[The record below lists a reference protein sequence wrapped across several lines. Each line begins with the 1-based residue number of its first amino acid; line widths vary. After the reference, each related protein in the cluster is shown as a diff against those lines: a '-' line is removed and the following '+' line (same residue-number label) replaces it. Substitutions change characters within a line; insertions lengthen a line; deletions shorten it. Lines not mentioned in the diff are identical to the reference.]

1 MASDEFCKLLL
12 VSVTKMLIPTEAV
25 TIISDSITAYST
37 AVGPSSSSKNR
48 WIDRKKGLWD
58 MEMTSY
64 GYKSWRQDH
73 APTLSKT

>member
-1 MASDEFCKLLL
+1 MASDELFKLLL
-12 VSVTKMLIPTEAV
+12 VSVTKMLIPTDAV
-25 TIISDSITAYST
+25 TMISDSITAYST

-58 MEMTSY
+58 MEVTSY
-64 GYKSWRQDH
+64 GCNSGRQDH